1 METKRRTTNI
11 FGGFFIMAE
20 LRVHCVK
27 CGKEFKIKINSNTY
41 VLSAIDMR
49 CLDCGGIEHSM
60 GAMY

>member
-1 METKRRTTNI
+1 
-11 FGGFFIMAE
+11 MAE
-20 LRVHCVK
+20 LRIHCVK

-60 GAMY
+60 GAVY